1 MLRSDIVINNMKIL
15 YEVIEKIYELKK
27 ENLEMTVSQ
36 KLLKAKYK
44 NKILYFRKYNA
55 FYDNKEEITYSRL
68 NSKNENIEKYISY
81 INDEGIKFYK
91 DLN

>member
-1 MLRSDIVINNMKIL
+1 MLKSDIVINNMKIL
-15 YEVIEKIYELKK
+15 DEVIEKIYELKK
-27 ENLEMTVSQ
+27 ENIEMTVSQ

-55 FYDNKEEITYSRL
+55 FYDNKEEIVYSRL
-68 NSKNENIEKYISY
+68 NNKNENIEKYVSY
-81 INDEGIKFYK
+81 INDSGIKYYR